1 MVIINIDTT
10 KDPPEEIRKTI
21 RYLQTLVGDAP
32 VGEGQPSP
40 KPEPL
45 AEFGGI
51 EIFSDEASPSAEK
64 ADDKGPDA
72 ERLLKEAD
80 ELKDEEAR
88 IEVEDTKDAFIEI
101 VDLEDEEP

>member
-1 MVIINIDTT
+1 MVIINIDTA
-10 KDPPEEIRKTI
+10 KDPPEELRKTI

-32 VGEGQPSP
+32 AEEGQQSQ
-40 KPEPL
+40 KPEPS
-45 AEFGGI
+45 EFAGM
-51 EIFSDEASPSAEK
+51 EIFTDEAAQPAEK

-80 ELKDEEAR
+80 ELKDEETR
-88 IEVEDTKDAFIEI
+88 IEVEDNKDAFIEI